1 MNQTGPKFRRSSFR
15 LSCQSWRERTIAL
28 LLAISTAGGLSSCS
42 GDSPAA
48 SNSASPAPVAPAPTA
63 PTQPAS
69 PAATPVPSPTSTA
82 PATSKANLTQMME
95 SGLQGELSKQLENI
109 PVQAISCPN
118 VEKIEPGKGFEC
130 WATIAEG
137 TFPIS
142 VTITN
147 AEGGVQL
154 KTKQL
159 VVLSKVEAW
168 LQQGIKEK
176 SDIAYQ
182 ADCPGKVL
190 LVTSEQ
196 TVTCKLTDPN
206 GGTKTATVTIKDE
219 SNIRA
224 RWEK

>member
-1 MNQTGPKFRRSSFR
+1 VSWTGPELRRFPFLASFK
-15 LSCQSWRERTIAL
+15 SWRWGTIAL
-28 LLAISTAGGLSSCS
+28 LLAVSAAWGLSSCS
-42 GDSPAA
+42 GESPAA
-48 SNSASPAPVAPAPTA
+48 SNDTSPSPVATPPTTT
-63 PTQPAS
+63 TQPAI
-69 PAATPVPSPTSTA
+69 PAVPSPSATA
-82 PATSKANLTQMME
+82 PATSKANLTQILE
-95 SGLQGELSKQLENI
+95 SGLQGELSKQLENTPI
-109 PVQAISCPN
+109 QAISCPN
-118 VEKIEPGKGFEC
+118 IEKIEPGKGFEC

-137 TFPIS
+137 TFPIN
-142 VTITN
+142 VTMTS

-176 SDIAYQ
+176 SDMNYQ
-182 ADCPGKVL
+182 ADCPGKIL

-196 TVTCKLTDPN
+196 TLTCKLTDPN